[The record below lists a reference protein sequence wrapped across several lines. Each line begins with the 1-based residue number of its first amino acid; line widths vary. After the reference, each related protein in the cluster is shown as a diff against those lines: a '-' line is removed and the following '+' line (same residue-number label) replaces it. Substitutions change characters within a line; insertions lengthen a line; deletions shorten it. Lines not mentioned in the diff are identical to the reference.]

1 MKVLGVLKNLK
12 GDKAIWGVVALL
24 ALFSFLP
31 VYSASTNLVY
41 VNDDGTTFGHLVK
54 HAVLLFLGFGIIYAV
69 HRIPTHYFKGL
80 SIIAL
85 PIVLI
90 LLAYTLTV
98 ETKIGGVT
106 ANRWIKIPFV
116 GVNFQTS
123 TLASVVLMIWI
134 ARYLTKIKDVA
145 ITFKESI
152 LPLWLP
158 TALVV
163 LLILPENF
171 STAAIICF
179 LVLVLCFL
187 GGYPLKY
194 LLSIVGAGLILASMF
209 LFVVFKTPDVI
220 PGQRATT
227 WKSRIETFWNPE
239 NAEKDDLHQLTLAKI
254 AIAEGGVV
262 GKGAGKSVIKNML
275 SQSTSDFIFA
285 IIIEEYGLLGGGA
298 LLFFYLLLLFRI
310 VVVANSAKT
319 VFSKL
324 LVIGVGL
331 PIVFQA
337 FINMAVVVQLFPVTG
352 QPLPLISMG
361 GTSIWMT
368 CMAIGIVL
376 SASNKKE
383 NLEEESLNIDESN
396 PLEVL
401 SGQL

>member
-1 MKVLGVLKNLK
+1 MMALLRNLK
-12 GDKAIWGVVALL
+12 GDKAIWGVVDLL
-24 ALFSFLP
+24 ALLSFLQ

-41 VNDDGTTFGHLVK
+41 VNDDGTTLGHLVK
-54 HAVLLFLGFGIIYAV
+54 HGILLFLGFGIIYAV

-80 SIIAL
+80 SIIAM

-98 ETKIGGVT
+98 ETRIGGVT

-134 ARYLTKIKDVA
+134 ARYLTKIKDMR
-145 ITFKESI
+145 ITFGQSI

-179 LVLVLCFL
+179 LVLVICFL

-194 LLSIVGAGLILASMF
+194 LFGIMGLGLVLGGMF
-209 LFVVFKTPDVI
+209 LFVLFKAPEVL
-220 PGQRATT
+220 PQRAGT
-227 WKSRIETFWNPE
+227 WKSRIETFWSPE
-239 NAEKDDLHQLTLAKI
+239 QADKDDLHQLTLAKI
-254 AIAEGGVV
+254 AVAEGGLV
-262 GKGAGKSVIKNML
+262 GKGAGKSVMKNML

-324 LVIGVGL
+324 LIIGVGL

-368 CMAIGIVL
+368 CMAVGIVL
-376 SASNKKE
+376 SASNKEE
-383 NLEEESLNIDESN
+383 NLEEESYDMDENN

>member
-1 MKVLGVLKNLK
+1 MLTIFKNLK

-31 VYSASTNLVY
+31 VYSASTNLVF

-69 HRIPTHYFKGL
+69 HKIPTHYFKGL
-80 SIIAL
+80 SIIAM

-98 ETKIGGVT
+98 ETRIGGVT

-134 ARYLTKIKDVA
+134 ARYLTKIKDVK

-158 TALVV
+158 VALVV

-179 LVLVLCFL
+179 MVLVLCFL

-194 LLSIVGAGLILASMF
+194 LFALVATGIVFAGMF
-209 LFVVFKTPDVI
+209 LFVLFKAPEVLPD
-220 PGQRATT
+220 RAGT
-227 WKSRIETFWNPE
+227 WKSRIETFIHPE
-239 NAEKDDLHQLTLAKI
+239 KADKDDLHQLTLAQI

-262 GKGAGKSVIKNML
+262 GKGAGKSVMKNML

-310 VVVANSAKT
+310 VVVAHSAKT

-383 NLEEESLNIDESN
+383 NLEEQSHGIDETN

>member
-1 MKVLGVLKNLK
+1 MMALLRNLK

-41 VNDDGTTFGHLVK
+41 VNDDGTTLGHLVK
-54 HAVLLFLGFGIIYAV
+54 HGILLFLGFGIIYAV

-80 SIIAL
+80 SIIAM

-98 ETKIGGVT
+98 ETRIGGVT

-134 ARYLTKIKDVA
+134 ARYLTKIKDMR
-145 ITFKESI
+145 ITFGQSI

-179 LVLVLCFL
+179 LVLVICFL

-194 LLSIVGAGLILASMF
+194 LFGIMGLGLVLGGMF
-209 LFVVFKTPDVI
+209 LFVLFKAPEVL
-220 PGQRATT
+220 PQRAGT
-227 WKSRIETFWNPE
+227 WKSRIETFWSPE
-239 NAEKDDLHQLTLAKI
+239 QADKDDLHQLTLAKI
-254 AIAEGGVV
+254 AVAEGGLV
-262 GKGAGKSVIKNML
+262 GKGAGKSVMKNML

-324 LVIGVGL
+324 LIIGVGL

-368 CMAIGIVL
+368 CMAVGIVL
-376 SASNKKE
+376 SASNKEE
-383 NLEEESLNIDESN
+383 NLEEESYDMDENN

>member
-1 MKVLGVLKNLK
+1 MFAIFKNLK

-41 VNDDGTTFGHLVK
+41 VNGDGTTLGHLVK
-54 HAVLLFLGFGIIYAV
+54 HAVLLFLGFGIIYGI
-69 HRIPTHYFKGL
+69 HKIPTHYFKGL

-85 PIVLI
+85 PIVLL

-98 ETKIGGVT
+98 ETRIGGVT

-134 ARYLTKIKDVA
+134 ARYLTKIKDVK
-145 ITFKESI
+145 ITFKESL

-158 TALVV
+158 VALVI

-171 STAAIICF
+171 STAAIISF
-179 LVLVLCFL
+179 MVLVLCFL

-194 LLSIVGAGLILASMF
+194 LMAMVGTGIVLGGMF
-209 LFVVFKTPDVI
+209 LFVLFKAPEVL
-220 PGQRATT
+220 PQRAGT
-227 WKSRIETFWNPE
+227 WKSRIETFIHPE
-239 NAEKDDLHQLTLAKI
+239 LADKDDLHQLTLAQI
-254 AIAEGGVV
+254 AVAEGGIV
-262 GKGAGKSVIKNML
+262 GKGAGKSVMKNML

-310 VVVANSAKT
+310 VVVAHSAKT
-319 VFSKL
+319 IFSKL

-383 NLEEESLNIDESN
+383 NLEEQSYDIDETN

-401 SGQL
+401 SGQI

>member
-1 MKVLGVLKNLK
+1 MSTPLKNLK
-12 GDKAIWGVVALL
+12 GDRAIWGVVAFL

-41 VNDDGTTFGHLVK
+41 VNDDGTTLGHLVK
-54 HAVLLFLGFGIIYAV
+54 HGVLLFFGFGIIYAV

-80 SIIAL
+80 SIIAM
-85 PIVLI
+85 PIVLV

-98 ETKIGGVT
+98 ETRIGGVT

-123 TLASVVLMIWI
+123 TLALVALMIWI
-134 ARYLTKIKDVA
+134 ARYLSKIKDIQ

-171 STAAIICF
+171 STAAIIGF

-194 LLSIVGAGLILASMF
+194 LIVMVGTGLILLGMF
-209 LFVVFKTPDVI
+209 LTVLFKAPDVL
-220 PGQRATT
+220 PQRAGT
-227 WKSRIETFWNPE
+227 WKSRIETFWSPE
-239 NAEKDDLHQLTLAKI
+239 KADKNNLHQLTLAKI

-262 GKGAGKSVIKNML
+262 GKGAGKSVVKNML

-285 IIIEEYGLLGGGA
+285 IIIEEYGLLGGGT

-383 NLEEESLNIDESN
+383 NIGQEAHGIDESN
-396 PLEVL
+396 PLEIL

>member
-1 MKVLGVLKNLK
+1 MWAVFKNLK

-41 VNDDGTTFGHLVK
+41 VNDDGTTIGHLVK
-54 HAVLLFLGFGIIYAV
+54 HGMLLFLGFGIIYAV
-69 HRIPTHYFKGL
+69 HRVPTHYFKGL
-80 SIIAL
+80 SIIAM
-85 PIVLI
+85 PIVLL

-98 ETKIGGVT
+98 ETNIGGVT

-134 ARYLTKIKDVA
+134 ARYLTKIKDVK
-145 ITFKESI
+145 ITFKESL

-171 STAAIICF
+171 STAAIISF

-194 LLSIVGAGLILASMF
+194 LFAMLGTGLVLGGMF
-209 LFVVFKTPDVI
+209 LFVLFKAPEVL
-220 PGQRATT
+220 PQRAGT
-227 WKSRIETFWNPE
+227 WKSRIETFVHPDK
-239 NAEKDDLHQLTLAKI
+239 ADKDDLHQLTLAKI
-254 AIAEGGVV
+254 AIAEGGIV
-262 GKGAGKSVIKNML
+262 GKGAGKSVMKNML

-310 VVVANSAKT
+310 VVVAHSAKKT
-319 VFSKL
+319 FSKL

-368 CMAIGIVL
+368 CLAIGIVL

-383 NLEEESLNIDESN
+383 ESEEESYDIDETN

>member
-1 MKVLGVLKNLK
+1 MLALLKNLK
-12 GDKAIWGVVALL
+12 GDKAIWAVVALL

-41 VNDDGTTFGHLVK
+41 VNDDGTTLGHLVK
-54 HAVLLFLGFGIIYAV
+54 HGVLLFLGFGIIYAV

-98 ETKIGGVT
+98 ETRIGGVT

-134 ARYLTKIKDVA
+134 ARYLTKIKDVQ

-171 STAAIICF
+171 STAAIISF

-194 LLSIVGAGLILASMF
+194 LFSIMGAGLVLAGMF
-209 LFVVFKTPDVI
+209 LFVLFKAPDI
-220 PGQRATT
+220 LPQRAGT
-227 WKSRIETFWNPE
+227 WKSRIETFWSPE
-239 NAEKDDLHQLTLAKI
+239 KADSDDLHQLTLAKI
-254 AIAEGGVV
+254 AVAEGGLV

-298 LLFFYLLLLFRI
+298 LMFFYLLLLFRI

-319 VFSKL
+319 IFSKL

-383 NLEEESLNIDESN
+383 NLEEESYDMDESN

>member
-1 MKVLGVLKNLK
+1 MLALLKNLK
-12 GDKAIWGVVALL
+12 GDKAIWGLVALL

-41 VNDDGTTFGHLVK
+41 VNDDGTTLGHLVK
-54 HAVLLFLGFGIIYAV
+54 HGVLLFLGFGIIYAV

-98 ETKIGGVT
+98 ETRIGGVT

-134 ARYLTKIKDVA
+134 ARYLTKIKDVK
-145 ITFKESI
+145 ISFKESV

-171 STAAIICF
+171 STAAIISF
-179 LVLVLCFL
+179 LVMVLCFL

-194 LLSIVGAGLILASMF
+194 LFSMMGVGLVLAGMF
-209 LFVVFKTPDVI
+209 LFVLFKAPEML
-220 PGQRATT
+220 PQRAGT
-227 WKSRIETFWNPE
+227 WKSRIETFWSPE
-239 NAEKDDLHQLTLAKI
+239 KADRDDLHQLTLAKI
-254 AIAEGGVV
+254 AVAEGGLV

-298 LLFFYLLLLFRI
+298 LMFFYLLLLFRI
-310 VVVANSAKT
+310 VVVANSAKST
-319 VFSKL
+319 FSKL

-383 NLEEESLNIDESN
+383 NLEEESYDMDESN

>member
-1 MKVLGVLKNLK
+1 MLALLKNLK
-12 GDKAIWGVVALL
+12 GDKAIWAVVALL

-41 VNDDGTTFGHLVK
+41 VNDDGTTLGHLVK
-54 HAVLLFLGFGIIYAV
+54 HGVLLFLGFGIIYAV

-98 ETKIGGVT
+98 ETRIGGVT

-134 ARYLTKIKDVA
+134 ARYLTKIKDVQ

-171 STAAIICF
+171 STAAIISF

-194 LLSIVGAGLILASMF
+194 LFSIMGAGLVLAGMF
-209 LFVVFKTPDVI
+209 LFVLFKAPDML
-220 PGQRATT
+220 PQRAGT
-227 WKSRIETFWNPE
+227 WKSRIETFWSPE
-239 NAEKDDLHQLTLAKI
+239 KADSDDLHQLTLAKI
-254 AIAEGGVV
+254 AVAEGGLV

-298 LLFFYLLLLFRI
+298 LMFFYLLLLFRI

-319 VFSKL
+319 IFSKL

-383 NLEEESLNIDESN
+383 NLEEESYDMDESN

>member
-1 MKVLGVLKNLK
+1 MKTVFKNLK

-41 VNDDGTTFGHLVK
+41 VNGDGTTFGHLVK
-54 HAVLLFLGFGIIYAV
+54 HAVLLFLGFGIIYGV
-69 HRIPTHYFKGL
+69 HRVPTHYFKGL
-80 SIIAL
+80 SIIAM

-90 LLAYTLTV
+90 LLGYTLTV
-98 ETKIGGVT
+98 ETEIGGVT

-134 ARYLTKIKDVA
+134 ARYLTKIKDTK

-194 LLSIVGAGLILASMF
+194 LFAMVGAGIVLAGMF
-209 LFVVFKTPDVI
+209 LFVLFKAPEAL
-220 PGQRATT
+220 PQRAGT
-227 WKSRIETFWNPE
+227 WKSRIETFIHPE
-239 NAEKDDLHQLTLAKI
+239 KADKDDLHQLTLAQI

-262 GKGAGKSVIKNML
+262 GKGAGKSVMKNML

-310 VVVANSAKT
+310 VVVAHSAKT

-383 NLEEESLNIDESN
+383 NLEEQSYDIDETN

-401 SGQL
+401 SGQI

>member
-1 MKVLGVLKNLK
+1 MALLRNLK
-12 GDKAIWGVVALL
+12 GDKAIWGVVDLL
-24 ALFSFLP
+24 ALLSFLQ

-41 VNDDGTTFGHLVK
+41 VNDDGTTLGHLVK
-54 HAVLLFLGFGIIYAV
+54 HGILLFLGFGIIYAV

-80 SIIAL
+80 SIIAM

-98 ETKIGGVT
+98 ETRIGGVT

-134 ARYLTKIKDVA
+134 ARYLTKIKDMR
-145 ITFKESI
+145 ITFGQSI

-179 LVLVLCFL
+179 LVLVICFL

-194 LLSIVGAGLILASMF
+194 LFGIMGLGLVLGGMF
-209 LFVVFKTPDVI
+209 LFVLFKAPEVL
-220 PGQRATT
+220 PQRAGT
-227 WKSRIETFWNPE
+227 WKSRIETFWSPE
-239 NAEKDDLHQLTLAKI
+239 QADKDDLHQLTLAKI
-254 AIAEGGVV
+254 AVAEGGLV
-262 GKGAGKSVIKNML
+262 GKGAGKSVMKNML

-324 LVIGVGL
+324 LIIGVGL

-368 CMAIGIVL
+368 CMAVGIVL
-376 SASNKKE
+376 SASNKEE
-383 NLEEESLNIDESN
+383 NLEEESYDMDENN

>member
-1 MKVLGVLKNLK
+1 MLSLLKNLK

-41 VNDDGTTFGHLVK
+41 VNDDGTTIGHLIK

-80 SIIAL
+80 SIIAM

-90 LLAYTLTV
+90 LLVYTLTV

-134 ARYLTKIKDVA
+134 ARYLTKIKDIK

-194 LLSIVGAGLILASMF
+194 LFVMVTTGAILASIF
-209 LFVVFKTPDVI
+209 LFVLFKAPEVL
-220 PGQRATT
+220 PQRAGT
-227 WKSRIETFWNPE
+227 WKSRIETFWSPE
-239 NAEKDDLHQLTLAKI
+239 KAEKDDLHQLTLAKI
-254 AIAEGGVV
+254 AIAEGGIV

-383 NLEEESLNIDESN
+383 NLEEESYDIDETN

-401 SGQL
+401 SGQI

>member
-1 MKVLGVLKNLK
+1 MLSVFKNLK
-12 GDKAIWGVVALL
+12 GDKAIWGLVALL

-41 VNDDGTTFGHLVK
+41 VNDDGTTIGHLVK

-69 HRIPTHYFKGL
+69 YRIPTHYFKGL
-80 SIIAL
+80 SIIAM

-98 ETKIGGVT
+98 ETKIGGIT

-123 TLASVVLMIWI
+123 TLASVVLMIWV
-134 ARYLTKIKDVA
+134 ARYLTKIKDTT

-158 TALVV
+158 SALVV

-194 LLSIVGAGLILASMF
+194 LFSIVGAGLILGAMF
-209 LFVVFKTPDVI
+209 LFVIFKTPEVI

-227 WKSRIETFWNPE
+227 WKSRIETFWSPE
-239 NAEKDDLHQLTLAKI
+239 KADKDDLHQLTLAKI

-262 GKGAGKSVIKNML
+262 GKGAGKSVMKNML

-383 NLEEESLNIDESN
+383 NLEEQSHEIDETN
-396 PLEVL
+396 PLEIL

>member
-1 MKVLGVLKNLK
+1 MLALLKNLK

-41 VNDDGTTFGHLVK
+41 VNDDGTTLGHLVK
-54 HAVLLFLGFGIIYAV
+54 HGVLLFLGFGIIYAV

-98 ETKIGGVT
+98 ETRIGGVT

-134 ARYLTKIKDVA
+134 ARYLTKIKDTQ

-171 STAAIICF
+171 STAAIISF
-179 LVLVLCFL
+179 LVLILCFL

-194 LLSIVGAGLILASMF
+194 LFSMIGVGLVLGGMF
-209 LFVVFKTPDVI
+209 LFVLFKAPEVL
-220 PGQRATT
+220 PQRAGT
-227 WKSRIETFWNPE
+227 WKSRIETFWSPE
-239 NAEKDDLHQLTLAKI
+239 KADSDDLHQLTLAKI
-254 AIAEGGVV
+254 AVAEGGLV

-298 LLFFYLLLLFRI
+298 LMFFYLLLLFRI

-319 VFSKL
+319 IFSKL

-376 SASNKKE
+376 SASNKAE
-383 NLEEESLNIDESN
+383 NMEEESYDVDESN

>member
-1 MKVLGVLKNLK
+1 MLSFLKNLK

-41 VNDDGTTFGHLVK
+41 VNGDGTTFGHLIK

-69 HRIPTHYFKGL
+69 HKIPTHYFKGL
-80 SIIAL
+80 VIIAL
-85 PIVLI
+85 PIVL
-90 LLAYTLTV
+90 LLLVYTLTV
-98 ETKIGGVT
+98 ETRIGGVT
-106 ANRWIKIPFV
+106 ANRWIKIPLV

-134 ARYLTKIKDVA
+134 ARYLTKIKDVK
-145 ITFKESI
+145 ISFKESI

-171 STAAIICF
+171 STAAIIGCM
-179 LVLVLCFL
+179 VLILCFL

-194 LLSIVGAGLILASMF
+194 LFAIMGMGIVLGGMFIFVLFKAPEIL
-209 LFVVFKTPDVI
+209 P
-220 PGQRATT
+220 QRAGT
-227 WKSRIETFWNPE
+227 WKSRIETFVHPE
-239 NAEKDDLHQLTLAKI
+239 QADKDDLHQLTLAQI
-254 AIAEGGVV
+254 AIAEGGIV
-262 GKGAGKSVIKNML
+262 GKGAGKSVMKNLL

-310 VVVANSAKT
+310 VVVAHSAKT

-337 FINMAVVVQLFPVTG
+337 LINMAVVVQLFPVTG

-361 GTSIWMT
+361 GTSIWMS
-368 CMAIGIVL
+368 CLAIGIVL

-383 NLEEESLNIDESN
+383 NLEEAHDIDPTN

>member
-1 MKVLGVLKNLK
+1 MFAIFKNLE

-41 VNDDGTTFGHLVK
+41 VNGDGTTFGHLIK
-54 HAVLLFLGFGIIYAV
+54 HGLLLFLGFGIIYGV
-69 HRIPTHYFKGL
+69 HRVPTHYFKGL
-80 SIIAL
+80 VLIAM
-85 PIVLI
+85 PIVL
-90 LLAYTLTV
+90 LLLVYTLTV
-98 ETKIGGVT
+98 ETRIGGVT
-106 ANRWIKIPFV
+106 ANRWIKIPLV

-123 TLASVVLMIWI
+123 TMASVVLMIWI
-134 ARYLTKIKDVA
+134 ARYLTKIKDVQ
-145 ITFKESI
+145 IRFSESI

-171 STAAIICF
+171 STAAILGF
-179 LVLVLCFL
+179 MVLVLCFL

-194 LLSIVGAGLILASMF
+194 LLAISGAGIVLGGVFMLV
-209 LFVVFKTPDVI
+209 LFKAPELL
-220 PGQRATT
+220 PQRAVT
-227 WKSRIETFWNPE
+227 WKSRIETFVHPE
-239 NAEKDDLHQLTLAKI
+239 AAGKDDLHQLTLAQI
-254 AIAEGGVV
+254 AIAEGGIV
-262 GKGAGKSVIKNML
+262 GKGAGKSVMKNLL

-310 VVVANSAKT
+310 VVVAHSAKT
-319 VFSKL
+319 VFSRL

-331 PIVFQA
+331 PLVFQA
-337 FINMAVVVQLFPVTG
+337 LINMAVVVQLFPVTG

-361 GTSIWMT
+361 GTSIWMS
-368 CMAIGIVL
+368 CLAIGIIL
-376 SASNKKE
+376 SASNRKE
-383 NLEEESLNIDESN
+383 NLEEGSQDIDPSN